1 MCIYVLDFSYSFFF
15 LNIYTHIHTHTH
27 THTHTRE
34 IMHWWY
40 YTIYNTMPYME
51 APNKYTLTITN

>member
-15 LNIYTHIHTHTH
+15 LNIHTHIHP
-27 THTHTRE
+27 HTRE